1 MLTVHLSVQTEKE
14 LQEYCKQNNK
24 TKTEVVEEALQLY
37 LWQASSS
44 STPYEL
50 GLDLFGLEGSNHTD
64 LSATSKKGLKAK
76 LNRKYSR

>member
-37 LWQASSS
+37 LQQAFSSG
-44 STPYEL
+44 TPYEL
-50 GLDLFGLEGSNHTD
+50 GSDLFGLEGSKQTD
-64 LSATSKKGLKAK
+64 LSATFKKGLKAK